1 MAIVTDEPQFGLH
14 PMVITGPAPG
24 ERVDLPLFALWSAT
38 HYAAELIGQC
48 VAEVRD
54 FCVRTFPDALPA

>member
-1 MAIVTDEPQFGLH
+1 
-14 PMVITGPAPG
+14 MVITGPAPG
-24 ERVDLPLFALWSAT
+24 ERVDLPLFALWNAT